1 MSQTEKKRE
10 IEQKLYDF
18 IKAKFDIG
26 DDPEYTLDV
35 NLFDYGFVDSLGA
48 FEIIAYAEETWGV
61 EISQR
66 DLTLYPMNTI
76 EEIAE
81 VISKKL

>member
-1 MSQTEKKRE
+1 MNQIEKKRE
-10 IEQKLYDF
+10 IEQELYDF
-18 IKAKFDIG
+18 IKKKFDIG
-26 DDPEYTLDV
+26 DDPEYTVDV

-48 FEIIAYAEETWGV
+48 FEIITFAEETWGV
-61 EISQR
+61 KITQR
-66 DLTLYPMNTI
+66 DLTLFPMNTI